1 MRFVPPLSVSSPLV
15 GRAVQMRL
23 LTDAVAAAASGRTGV
38 VLLGGEAGVGK
49 SRLVSEL
56 ATAVPADTLVLT
68 GQCIDLGGRGVPYA
82 PLVAALRALA
92 AELGPE
98 VVARAAG
105 PGRADLAR
113 LVPELGR
120 ATQESDVGRGRLFEA
135 VASVLE
141 RAAAPRPVVLAVED
155 MHWADES
162 TREMLGFLVRSLH
175 DARVLVLL
183 TYRTDELHRRH
194 PLRPFLAETERG
206 ARVQRIQ
213 LDRLDRPDVRSM
225 LRHLLGHDPTPDQL
239 DDVYTRT
246 EGVPFFVEELAELG
260 VEPGRPLPDSI
271 RDLLLVR
278 LDALPEQTLRLLRV
292 AAVGGAHV
300 SHELLTSVTG
310 LSAVELD
317 DHLRPAVSAA
327 VLIVDDDRRGYLFR
341 HALLREVL
349 QDDLLP
355 GEHSRIHEQW
365 ASALEGSQP
374 AASSGS
380 VAVTVAHHWYAAL
393 DVPRAFAASLRAA
406 DETRAMYAPREEMLM
421 LDRVLE
427 LWSRV
432 PNPEEQ
438 VGADRVSVLTR
449 AAAAAVR
456 AGEPDRAASFLRGAF
471 DSVSREDDPARYAHL
486 LVKRA
491 SYADELATDQP
502 LADLTEALALVPPQE
517 PSTDRAAALVMTA
530 AWHVMRDDW
539 ATARELSEQGLAVAR
554 AVGDP
559 KVEANAL
566 NTRALAE
573 AGLGETAAAL
583 ASFEQS
589 RQVAEK
595 AGDETGV
602 IRYRTNLSDVLLAQ
616 GRYRE
621 AAEAAR
627 AGRAHAEARGL
638 VRSMATFLA
647 GNEAEALIALGRWDA
662 ALTLV
667 DRALG
672 QDPPPSSGAHLRTQR
687 ATVLLLRGD
696 ARAADVVEALR
707 GVPSRFAGQPQY
719 VLPVARLRAELAL
732 GQGDADTA
740 VQVLAS
746 ALDTTR
752 MTLHASSAGAVV
764 LTLARALDEA
774 AGEDP
779 GAVAE
784 ARALL
789 ERARAGFS
797 RAANPPV
804 WDAVL
809 DAEAA
814 RLQGREVHA
823 AWGRAASVFDD
834 PEVQGP
840 AHVRVYVRLRWGESL
855 LREGERAPARAVLGV
870 AAEEARAL
878 RAEPLLRA
886 VLGLARRARLGVVG
900 ADPAAAPAD
909 RYGLTPREREVL
921 DLVAAGRSNAD
932 IAESLFISP
941 KTASVHVSNIL
952 AKVGAANRAEAAAIA
967 HAAGLVASSR
977 STRPPLDV
985 RP

>member
-1 MRFVPPLSVSSPLV
+1 MSLVPPLSVSSPLV
-15 GRAVQMRL
+15 GRTVQMRL
-23 LTDAVAAAASGRTGV
+23 LADAVAAAAAGRTGV

-56 ATAVPADTLVLT
+56 ATDLPPDTLVLT

-82 PLVAALRALA
+82 PLVAGLRALVV
-92 AELGPE
+92 ELGPE

-113 LVPELGR
+113 LLPELGR
-120 ATQESDVGRGRLFEA
+120 ATKESDVGRGRLFEA

-141 RAAAPRPVVLAVED
+141 RAATPRTVVLVVED

-175 DARVLVLL
+175 DVRVLVLL

-194 PLRPFLAETERG
+194 PLRRFLAETERG

-239 DDVYTRT
+239 DDVCTRT
-246 EGVPFFVEELAELG
+246 EGVPFFVEELVELG
-260 VEPGRPLPDSI
+260 VEPGRPLPDSV

-278 LDALPEQTLRLLRV
+278 LDTLPEQTLNLLRV

-300 SHELLTSVTG
+300 SHDLLTRVTG
-310 LSAVELD
+310 LPADELD
-317 DHLRPAVSAA
+317 DRLRPAVAAA
-327 VLIVDDDRRGYLFR
+327 VLLVDDDRRGYLFR

-349 QDDLLP
+349 HDDLLP
-355 GEHSRIHEQW
+355 GEHARIHEQW
-365 ASALEGSQP
+365 ASALEGS
-374 AASSGS
+374 ASGARSGS
-380 VAVTVAHHWYAAL
+380 VAVEVAHHWYAAL
-393 DVPRAFAASLRAA
+393 DVPRAFTASLRAA
-406 DETRAMYAPREEMLM
+406 DETRAMYAPREEMQM

-432 PNPEEQ
+432 PHPEEQ

-456 AGEPDRAASFLRGAF
+456 AGEPDRVASFLRGAF
-471 DSVSREDDPARYAHL
+471 DAVSRERDPRRYVHL

-491 SYADELATDQP
+491 SYVDELATDQT
-502 LADLTEALALVPPQE
+502 LADLTEALALSPAEE
-517 PSTDRAAALVMTA
+517 PSADRAAALVMTA

-539 ATARELSEQGLAVAR
+539 TSARELAEQGLAVAR

-559 KVEANAL
+559 KAEANAL

-573 AGLGETAAAL
+573 AGLGEVSAAL
-583 ASFEQS
+583 SSLEQS
-589 RQVAEK
+589 RHVAED

-602 IRYRTNLSDVLLAQ
+602 VRYRTNLSDVLLAQ

-621 AAEAAR
+621 AAETAR

-638 VRSMATFLA
+638 VRSMGTFLA
-647 GNEAEALIALGRWDA
+647 GNEAEALIGLGHWDA

-672 QDPPPSSGAHLRTQR
+672 QDPPPSSSAHLRTQR

-696 ARAADVVEALR
+696 PGAAAAVDSLR
-707 GVPSRFAGQPQY
+707 SVPARFAGQPQY

-732 GQGDADTA
+732 GQGNADAAVEALATA
-740 VQVLAS
+740 LES
-746 ALDTTR
+746 TGG
-752 MTLHASSAGAVV
+752 TLHASSAGTVM
-764 LTLARALDEA
+764 LTLARALVAA
-774 AGEDP
+774 AGEDAR
-779 GAVAE
+779 GDAE
-784 ARALL
+784 TGRLL
-789 ERARAGFS
+789 DRARAGFS

-804 WDAVL
+804 WDTVL
-809 DAEAA
+809 DAETA
-814 RLQGREVHA
+814 RLAGRDPEV
-823 AWGRAASVFDD
+823 AWGRAAAVFED

-840 AHVRVYVRLRWGESL
+840 AHVRVYVRLRWAEAL
-855 LREGERAPARAVLGV
+855 VRAGERTSAEAVLGA

-878 RAEPLLRA
+878 GAEPLLRS
-886 VLGLARRARLGVVG
+886 VLGLARRARLAVVG
-900 ADPAAAPAD
+900 ADSVASPAD

-932 IAESLFISP
+932 IAGSLFISP

-967 HAAGLVASSR
+967 HAAGLVGSG
-977 STRPPLDV
+977 RPA
-985 RP
+985 